1 MTAGLGRALTGLIL
15 STDLMAAYFVRTVT
29 GGEMFDDFAR
39 AFQIL
44 VGLALVFV
52 PLGVWKLVE
61 IALWVWRKM

>member
-1 MTAGLGRALTGLIL
+1 
-15 STDLMAAYFVRTVT
+15 MAAYFVRTVT